1 MDKGYN
7 IKMMRMKAGLTQ
19 EALGERVGVSGSMI
33 KQIERGTKS
42 MTVEL
47 ANEMARVLGCDIRD
61 FVK

>member
-7 IKMMRMKAGLTQ
+7 IKMMRMRAGLTQ
-19 EALGERVGVSGSMI
+19 EELGERVGVTGSMI

-47 ANEMARVLGCDIRD
+47 ANDMAKVLKCDIRD

>member
-1 MDKGYN
+1 M
-7 IKMMRMKAGLTQ
+7 GLTQ
-19 EALGERVGVSGSMI
+19 EELGEKVGVTGSMI

-47 ANEMARVLGCDIRD
+47 ANDMAKALGCDIRD